1 MSEQNSNS
9 ENNLLVYRWTHN
21 VIEKSKFHGIEKRNL
36 AEAIIVPFVVS
47 VVILSIPFTR
57 IVKIMTLIV
66 ILPTLFTVFVKGYKN
81 RSIFEFIRDEI
92 RFKKRRRV
100 LHLRGVEYKRKKGAQ
115 YTDYEEYGFVK
126 SVIEKSKQK
135 LTEFIEKYDA
145 DDTGKDS

>member
-1 MSEQNSNS
+1 
-9 ENNLLVYRWTHN
+9 
-21 VIEKSKFHGIEKRNL
+21 
-36 AEAIIVPFVVS
+36 
-47 VVILSIPFTR
+47 
-57 IVKIMTLIV
+57 MTLIV

>member
-1 MSEQNSNS
+1 MSEQDSNS

-47 VVILSIPFTR
+47 VV
-57 IVKIMTLIV
+57 MTLIV